1 MLDELVYFLSCRA
14 KVCIDEHTSF
24 IHTAENCKWIGISDQ
39 VVDTYRLGYSAKYA
53 QLSVW

>member
-24 IHTAENCKWIGISDQ
+24 IRTAENCKWIGVGISDQ
-39 VVDTYRLGYSAKYA
+39 VVDTYRLCYSAK
-53 QLSVW
+53 